1 MTFEVQIQRLEVDR
15 FTVQADSKEAVR
27 CIFHSEGDSGLRKR
41 AEGISIGAE
50 KETILLSISE
60 QS

>member
-15 FTVQADSKEAVR
+15 FTVQADSKEDVR
-27 CIFHSEGDSGLRKR
+27 RIFHSEGDSGLHKR

-60 QS
+60 QQ